1 MQNLLQEVAS
11 RDLLTNIQQLLVVT
25 PPVLS
30 SGMFI
35 MVVRMFS
42 LMCSNCPCLAV
53 QLMKQSESAQSH
65 TPEFTSNSYLLH
77 PFCVAWRFALSV
89 GVERLW
95 LTQTPLR
102 PLFLTDIAETLRFLL
117 CGASN
122 GSCQE
127 QIELVPRSPQ
137 ELYELTSLIW

>member
-1 MQNLLQEVAS
+1 MFSSVFPIFHLTPQLICMCLCSNQQNLLQEVAS

-53 QLMKQSESAQSH
+53 QLMKQSE
-65 TPEFTSNSYLLH
+65 
-77 PFCVAWRFALSV
+77 
-89 GVERLW
+89 
-95 LTQTPLR
+95 
-102 PLFLTDIAETLRFLL
+102 
-117 CGASN
+117 
-122 GSCQE
+122 
-127 QIELVPRSPQ
+127 
-137 ELYELTSLIW
+137 

>member
-1 MQNLLQEVAS
+1 MNTPETLVCCLRVMSFMLGVCVQNLLQEVAS

-65 TPEFTSNSYLLH
+65 TPEFSSTSSILLSALEVC
-77 PFCVAWRFALSV
+77 FVCWCRKVVADKKTLCVHS
-89 GVERLW
+89 
-95 LTQTPLR
+95 
-102 PLFLTDIAETLRFLL
+102 
-117 CGASN
+117 S
-122 GSCQE
+122 
-127 QIELVPRSPQ
+127 
-137 ELYELTSLIW
+137 

>member
-1 MQNLLQEVAS
+1 MAS

-53 QLMKQSESAQSH
+53 QLMKQSKWLMQTNTLSIGTH
-65 TPEFTSNSYLLH
+65 LH
-77 PFCVAWRFALSV
+77 H
-89 GVERLW
+89 
-95 LTQTPLR
+95 
-102 PLFLTDIAETLRFLL
+102 
-117 CGASN
+117 
-122 GSCQE
+122 
-127 QIELVPRSPQ
+127 
-137 ELYELTSLIW
+137 SLE

>member
-1 MQNLLQEVAS
+1 MQNLLQQVAS

-53 QLMKQSESAQSH
+53 QLMKQSESTATAVSH
-65 TPEFTSNSYLLH
+65 GPNTHTH
-77 PFCVAWRFALSV
+77 TH
-89 GVERLW
+89 
-95 LTQTPLR
+95 TQ
-102 PLFLTDIAETLRFLL
+102 
-117 CGASN
+117 
-122 GSCQE
+122 
-127 QIELVPRSPQ
+127 
-137 ELYELTSLIW
+137 

>member
-1 MQNLLQEVAS
+1 MAIFLNISFRIRNPSKALASVSPDWWTTFSTRRFVRLATLFAVFVLTAIELPTFNITVYAQNLLQEVAS

-53 QLMKQSESAQSH
+53 QLMKQSE
-65 TPEFTSNSYLLH
+65 
-77 PFCVAWRFALSV
+77 
-89 GVERLW
+89 
-95 LTQTPLR
+95 
-102 PLFLTDIAETLRFLL
+102 
-117 CGASN
+117 
-122 GSCQE
+122 
-127 QIELVPRSPQ
+127 
-137 ELYELTSLIW
+137 

>member
-1 MQNLLQEVAS
+1 MFAVSVFAMFILRPPLASPHMAVNVHVHVCHQNLLQEVAS

-53 QLMKQSESAQSH
+53 QLMKQSE
-65 TPEFTSNSYLLH
+65 
-77 PFCVAWRFALSV
+77 
-89 GVERLW
+89 
-95 LTQTPLR
+95 
-102 PLFLTDIAETLRFLL
+102 
-117 CGASN
+117 
-122 GSCQE
+122 
-127 QIELVPRSPQ
+127 
-137 ELYELTSLIW
+137 

>member
-1 MQNLLQEVAS
+1 MFAISVLSSQFNIHLPNNVYVCVRQQNLLQEVAS

-53 QLMKQSESAQSH
+53 QLMKQSE
-65 TPEFTSNSYLLH
+65 
-77 PFCVAWRFALSV
+77 
-89 GVERLW
+89 
-95 LTQTPLR
+95 
-102 PLFLTDIAETLRFLL
+102 
-117 CGASN
+117 
-122 GSCQE
+122 
-127 QIELVPRSPQ
+127 
-137 ELYELTSLIW
+137 

>member
-1 MQNLLQEVAS
+1 MTPQCVACVCVCVCALQNLLQEVAS

-53 QLMKQSESAQSH
+53 QLMKQSE
-65 TPEFTSNSYLLH
+65 
-77 PFCVAWRFALSV
+77 
-89 GVERLW
+89 
-95 LTQTPLR
+95 
-102 PLFLTDIAETLRFLL
+102 
-117 CGASN
+117 
-122 GSCQE
+122 
-127 QIELVPRSPQ
+127 
-137 ELYELTSLIW
+137 

>member
-1 MQNLLQEVAS
+1 MKRFVPQDLTPYFLFLYYGLFGIYHPVLLYFNQQNLLQEVAS

-53 QLMKQSESAQSH
+53 QLMKQSE
-65 TPEFTSNSYLLH
+65 
-77 PFCVAWRFALSV
+77 
-89 GVERLW
+89 
-95 LTQTPLR
+95 
-102 PLFLTDIAETLRFLL
+102 
-117 CGASN
+117 
-122 GSCQE
+122 
-127 QIELVPRSPQ
+127 
-137 ELYELTSLIW
+137 

>member
-65 TPEFTSNSYLLH
+65 LNSRLPPPSYCL
-77 PFCVAWRFALSV
+77 PWRFALSV

-95 LTQTPLR
+95 LTEKPLC

>member
-1 MQNLLQEVAS
+1 MRVVCVCVSVQNLLQEVAS

-53 QLMKQSESAQSH
+53 QLMKQSE
-65 TPEFTSNSYLLH
+65 
-77 PFCVAWRFALSV
+77 
-89 GVERLW
+89 
-95 LTQTPLR
+95 
-102 PLFLTDIAETLRFLL
+102 
-117 CGASN
+117 
-122 GSCQE
+122 
-127 QIELVPRSPQ
+127 
-137 ELYELTSLIW
+137 

>member
-1 MQNLLQEVAS
+1 MVCLVQNLLQQVAS

-53 QLMKQSESAQSH
+53 QLMKQSESTATAVSH
-65 TPEFTSNSYLLH
+65 GPNTHTH
-77 PFCVAWRFALSV
+77 TH
-89 GVERLW
+89 
-95 LTQTPLR
+95 TQ
-102 PLFLTDIAETLRFLL
+102 
-117 CGASN
+117 
-122 GSCQE
+122 
-127 QIELVPRSPQ
+127 
-137 ELYELTSLIW
+137 

>member
-1 MQNLLQEVAS
+1 VAS

-53 QLMKQSESAQSH
+53 QLMKQSKWLMQTNILAIGTHLHCSH
-65 TPEFTSNSYLLH
+65 E
-77 PFCVAWRFALSV
+77 
-89 GVERLW
+89 
-95 LTQTPLR
+95 
-102 PLFLTDIAETLRFLL
+102 
-117 CGASN
+117 
-122 GSCQE
+122 
-127 QIELVPRSPQ
+127 
-137 ELYELTSLIW
+137 

>member
-1 MQNLLQEVAS
+1 QDKKSVESTCLCFARLVDNFQHEENLLQEVAS
-11 RDLLTNIQQLLVVT
+11 QDLLTNIQQLLVVT

-53 QLMKQSESAQSH
+53 QLMKQ
-65 TPEFTSNSYLLH
+65 N
-77 PFCVAWRFALSV
+77 
-89 GVERLW
+89 
-95 LTQTPLR
+95 
-102 PLFLTDIAETLRFLL
+102 IAETLRFLL

>member
-1 MQNLLQEVAS
+1 MYLKSFLRLNIMFAVSVCSVLCPPFSNSSANVHVCVCQQNLLQEVAS

-53 QLMKQSESAQSH
+53 QLMKQSEYRSLLLSH
-65 TPEFTSNSYLLH
+65 THTHTTLFP
-77 PFCVAWRFALSV
+77 
-89 GVERLW
+89 
-95 LTQTPLR
+95 LTYYLR
-102 PLFLTDIAETLRFLL
+102 PLSLQL
-117 CGASN
+117 CKCSYIHTVCNHYTGLF
-122 GSCQE
+122 CT
-127 QIELVPRSPQ
+127 
-137 ELYELTSLIW
+137 Y